1 MNAQLRHYRWASV
14 SLAAV
19 LLAAASTAHAR
30 QLAKKRALPPKFD
43 PTEVEQIFFTDARKV
58 LVGARPVS
66 NPTATVVTPEAPASD
81 PSPSATAPAAASSFR
96 WSKLIS
102 PETLADEVKT
112 YPPLLTPA
120 IQTPSQFKGNGA
132 RSARR
137 YFSTLA
143 AMFEII
149 AQHDGDVRW
158 KDQAAAARQLFARA
172 GFNAKSD
179 NENVFNEARLRA
191 DDLTALVRGERIAA
205 PPTPNIE
212 PQPNFNDQ
220 VSNRPPL
227 MWRLERAQQDR
238 LAEWTA
244 NAAAF
249 NKNLARVKH
258 EAEIAA
264 ALAQVIQHKS
274 YTDADS
280 ESYIEYAREVQNAA
294 LAIREAAEKKDAAAA
309 GNAARRMKQ
318 ACDNCHADYRGG

>member
-1 MNAQLRHYRWASV
+1 MNAQIRRYCWASV
-14 SLAAV
+14 SIAAA
-19 LLAAASTAHAR
+19 LLAVEWTAHA
-30 QLAKKRALPPKFD
+30 QEPAKKRALPPKFD
-43 PTEVEQIFFTDARKV
+43 PTEVEQIFFTDARKA
-58 LVGARPVS
+58 LVGARPAS
-66 NPTATVVTPEAPASD
+66 NPTATTVRPVAPASD
-81 PSPSATAPAAASSFR
+81 PSPSATATAAASSFR

-102 PETLADEVKT
+102 AETLADEVKN
-112 YPPLLTPA
+112 YPPLLAAA

-143 AMFEII
+143 AVFEII
-149 AQHDGDVRW
+149 AEHDGDVRW

-205 PPTPNIE
+205 PPDIE
-212 PQPNFNDQ
+212 PQPNFNEQ
-220 VSNRPPL
+220 ISNRPPL

-244 NAAAF
+244 NTAEF
-249 NKNLARVKH
+249 NKNLPRVKH

-274 YTDADS
+274 YTDAEN
-280 ESYIEYAREVQNAA
+280 ESYIEYAKAVQNAA
-294 LAIREAAEKKDAAAA
+294 LGIREAAEKKDAAAA
-309 GNAARRMKQ
+309 GNAARSMKQ